1 MQDLLL
7 SAGDTPDLEAQ
18 IKVES
23 LPMSRVY
30 SERLASERQRVE
42 SIERFDEYEEWDLL
56 QSHYCLTLATRFA
69 SDQSPL
75 NNQQW

>member
-1 MQDLLL
+1 MEELLL
-7 SAGDTPDLEAQ
+7 SGGKNPVLPAQ

-30 SERLASERQRVE
+30 SARLAAERQRVE

-56 QSHYCLTLATRFA
+56 
-69 SDQSPL
+69 
-75 NNQQW
+75 